1 MKAFR
6 NLILTATALSGVAQ
20 AASTYTVKPGDTLYK
35 VAQTHNMEPAELL
48 ELNKLSSTT
57 IQVGQKLK
65 VSGAAAT
72 APTVAR
78 PNTATSANGSG
89 NNAVIRTAASRFLN
103 IRYVLGGTSA
113 RGIDCSGYTQ
123 AVFKQLGVNLPRT
136 ARSQYGVGTPV
147 ARGQL
152 RSGDLVFFNTLGGVS
167 HVGIYLG
174 NGEFANANSYQGR
187 TVIEKM
193 TSAYWASRY
202 VGARRVL

>member
-1 MKAFR
+1 MKTFR
-6 NLILTATALSGVAQ
+6 ALILAVAAVSSAAH

-35 VAQTHNMEPAELL
+35 VAQVNKMDPVALMK
-48 ELNKLSSTT
+48 LNGLNSTT

-65 VSGAAAT
+65 VSGATAT
-72 APTVAR
+72 ASAPQAAAK
-78 PNTATSANGSG
+78 PAPANG
-89 NNAVIRTAASRFLN
+89 NAVIRTAASRYLN

-136 ARSQYGVGTPV
+136 ARSQFGVGRSVP
-147 ARGQL
+147 RGDL
-152 RSGDLVFFNTLGGVS
+152 RSGDLVFFNTTGAGVS

-187 TVIEKM
+187 TIIEKM
-193 TSAYWASRY
+193 NSTYWATRY